1 MSDTDAHEAAVEAIA
16 GALCGPDRNQWR
28 GAYGSIPPDPDAWHY
43 ETDWTCSYDTKKA
56 AAIALAALVRSEAV
70 RAALVDVGAS
80 ALVVDWNRRPYVG
93 QTAQEDAEAV
103 VDAIIAALAP

>member
-1 MSDTDAHEAAVEAIA
+1 MPDAHEAAVEAIA

-43 ETDWTCSYDTKKA
+43 ETDGTCSYDTKKA

-70 RAALVDVGAS
+70 RAALVETANQTLPWHSPPG
-80 ALVVDWNRRPYVG
+80 LVPL
-93 QTAQEDAEAV
+93 A
-103 VDAIIAALAP
+103 VDAILTAFRPPEPEEAT